1 MNNPWKT
8 VDPRNNLLQTT
19 HPLVKTWLTLLAKP
33 KDLVLLSIY
42 HLLHKYITPYF
53 PTLSQPAF
61 TSSKFTIETLE
72 QFLFSHF
79 YNLFYYVPTFTR
91 PSQIQ
96 NSNIVLFVT
105 HLDTVLII
113 CTYTKHIYTDTKHS
127 FRIKITKKR
136 ERFTFLFLK
145 LVTIM

>member
-8 VDPRNNLLQTT
+8 VDPRNNLSQTT

-79 YNLFYYVPTFTR
+79 YNLFYCAHLHQAFTD
-91 PSQIQ
+91 PKFQ
-96 NSNIVLFVT
+96 
-105 HLDTVLII
+105 
-113 CTYTKHIYTDTKHS
+113 HS
-127 FRIKITKKR
+127 SFCHSP
-136 ERFTFLFLK
+136 
-145 LVTIM
+145 